1 MGVAAAAGIGA
12 PAQGILHLRFVQRI
26 VQLSDGGR
34 GITEGRMR
42 GDVFH
47 ALAVDINFAGHPAG
61 FLNTL
66 RQLAGVSRR
75 RGNLQVS

>member
-47 ALAVDINFAGHPAG
+47 ALAVNINFAAI
-61 FLNTL
+61 
-66 RQLAGVSRR
+66 
-75 RGNLQVS
+75 LQAF